1 MSFFP
6 RVGKNIPVFSKHW
19 KTFRLFFQNASTK
32 EAAEAGC
39 SRRRAVLFLRT
50 GNCMKWVIPWL
61 VAGWLAAVPCRGQDV
76 FFVEDKP
83 GDAAFSGEDAE
94 GLDLVRITF
103 SRKGSS
109 RIEIDFRMKD
119 TIPRTPKGDYMIIA
133 YLDFDTPA
141 GEDPSLAETTADL
154 NVLAFKVPGYANW
167 ECRVDKAFGSL
178 AKETFQIV
186 KFNQHRNGFSIDLS
200 SPVFKDPI
208 RIGGYAEWIVE
219 GKAVDRAPE
228 TASFTWQESN
238 LLLRP

>member
-1 MSFFP
+1 MT
-6 RVGKNIPVFSKHW
+6 R
-19 KTFRLFFQNASTK
+19 
-32 EAAEAGC
+32 
-39 SRRRAVLFLRT
+39 
-50 GNCMKWVIPWL
+50 MIPWL
-61 VAGWLAAVPCRGQDV
+61 VAGWLVAVPCRGQEV

-83 GDAAFSGEDAE
+83 GDAAFSGENFE

-119 TIPRTPKGDYMIIA
+119 VIPKTPKGDYLIIA

-141 GEDPSLAETTADL
+141 GEDPWLAEMTADL

-167 ECRVDKAFGSL
+167 DCRVDKAFGSM
-178 AKETFQIV
+178 AKETFQIA
-186 KFNQHRNGFSIDLS
+186 KFNQYRNGFSIDLS

-208 RIGGYAEWIVE
+208 RISGYAESIVE

-228 TASFTWQESN
+228 TASFTWNEAGAN
-238 LLLRP
+238 RP